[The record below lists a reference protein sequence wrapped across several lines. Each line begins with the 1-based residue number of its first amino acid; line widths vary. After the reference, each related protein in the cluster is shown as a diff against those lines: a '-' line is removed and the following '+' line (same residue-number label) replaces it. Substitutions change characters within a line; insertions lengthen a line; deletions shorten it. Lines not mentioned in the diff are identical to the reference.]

1 VSRGDDVRVRPM
13 TPADVPAIVE
23 LQRAFLDGSIVTQLG
38 PRFLTAF
45 HHAALEHPSSLA
57 FVATEAG
64 GAIGGFVL
72 ASLDVSAFNRHVK
85 RRVFAALLG
94 ALVTPKNLPLV
105 WRFSWSLVEAEPQPY
120 VPAELLLLTVDANR
134 RRQRIGQQLLAAV
147 EDAFAR
153 VEVAQYRVAVRPHLA
168 AARSFYLATGFESEQ
183 ELPVL
188 GQPMTYLIKRV
199 AR

>member
-1 VSRGDDVRVRPM
+1 VSRNDEVLVRPM
-13 TPADVPAIVE
+13 TPADVQAIVD

-45 HHAALEHPSSLA
+45 HHAALEHSSSLA
-57 FVATEAG
+57 FVAAEPN

-85 RRVFAALLG
+85 RRVFPALAGALLM
-94 ALVTPKNLPLV
+94 PNNLPLV
-105 WRFSWSLVEAEPQPY
+105 WRFARSLAEAEPQPP
-120 VPAELLLLTVDANR
+120 VPAELLLLTVDAR
-134 RRQRIGQQLLAAV
+134 RRRNRLGQRLLAAV
-147 EDAFAR
+147 EAAFAR
-153 VEVAQYRVAVRPHLA
+153 VDVARYRVAVRPHLA
-168 AARSFYLATGFESEQ
+168 AARSFYLATGFSPEQ

-188 GQPMTYLIKRV
+188 GQPMTYLIKHV

>member
-1 VSRGDDVRVRPM
+1 M
-13 TPADVPAIVE
+13 TPSDVSATVE

-38 PRFLTAF
+38 PEFLTAF
-45 HHAALEHPSSLA
+45 HQAALEHPASLA
-57 FVATEAG
+57 FVAAEPG

-85 RRVFAALLG
+85 RRALPALVSALL
-94 ALVTPKNLPLV
+94 TPKRLALL
-105 WRFSWSLVEAEPQPY
+105 WRFARSLVEAEPQPY
-120 VPAELLLLTVDANR
+120 VPAELLLLTVDAR
-134 RRQRIGQQLLAAV
+134 RRRNRIGQQLVAAV
-147 EDAFAR
+147 EDALAR
-153 VEVAQYRVAVRPHLA
+153 AGVARYRVAVRPHLE
-168 AARSFYLATGFESEQ
+168 AARSFYLASGFEAEQ